1 MLRRVFRPDKFTG
14 LHMIGVMALFFGTII
29 SVNLT
34 LAIFASTSWS
44 GLVVENSYIASQHFN
59 ELTAER
65 TAQAGRG
72 WTATTAYSD
81 GVFRVDL
88 RDAEA
93 RPLPGALVAATI
105 GRPAT
110 ERDDRTVRLAPLRA
124 GGYGVPTDLAP
135 GIWEAQVRVEATGEK
150 PWQSVIRFV
159 VK

>member
-1 MLRRVFRPDKFTG
+1 MLRSVFRPAEFTG

-34 LAIFASTSWS
+34 LAIFANTSWS
-44 GLVVENSYIASQHFN
+44 GLVVENSYVASQHFN

-72 WTATTAYSD
+72 WTAETAYSD

-88 RDAEA
+88 RDAGS

-110 ERDDRTVRLAPLRA
+110 ERDDRTVRLTPLRS
-124 GGYGVPTDLAP
+124 GGYGVTTELAP
-135 GIWEAQVRVEATGEK
+135 GIWEAQIRVEAAEQK
-150 PWQSVIRFV
+150 PWQSAIRFV